1 MHESR
6 PYGLFSRGAE
16 LTADDVAFIDQY
28 CKKVSNFKQLSNL
41 ESVKYTRE
49 LPNGG
54 FVVIQ
59 DAGGNFRAVAYKPKQ
74 IEESRVGTGQV
85 QFTMPMLFSGVI
97 DQGIAYRGRG
107 IEIKLTTICT
117 RRLGGYD
124 QGQPVA
130 AIQELQRFRCPYSE
144 ENKAILVPQFAQ
156 GLNPDN
162 ALYTQ
167 YHALKPTWFSGAMAE
182 AAQIVGGFGRQKME
196 DLPEDPVE
204 RAVFTMPPVYLERI
218 KAEIGENVLLPG
230 YSGVPDDE
238 GKIPYSFTFHKTD
251 LISFDDEDN
260 PWLVRVQMSGVWAM
274 PLPIIPITTTQA
286 FSEYIAE
293 VNDTEIEMI
302 LERFGGIP
310 SGEGFPDNDMDFIRW
325 MKAGVIIKV
334 CDTSDFYDHS
344 AYSTVCGWSSNLRG
358 TNLINTCYDYVNK
371 YCFGYTYQINLRL
384 SAAQD
389 RGWMK
394 GRSFNDDPPSNPQQV
409 AKYLSGLFDE
419 IGGEGHLAASIR
431 YKIRRVAMTEIES
444 RSSRS
449 GASDVEYWDNYQC
462 EPIASHEGRT
472 SCTNSGYLYGG
483 VRFKL
488 PEPFFTCCINMDFSP
503 RGETEGI
510 YPKVDTI
517 IYAYYIGDELKV
529 VKNFRDERKY
539 HKNVEGS
546 FEDEMIVGSWEQT
559 EYSGYTG
566 LSGEYYSTDFDSRTE
581 IAPTEKYTKI
591 VGRDLGYG
599 KPMARYAFYF
609 WTAGTLFRQRHY
621 THDRREHTKFN
632 KEIREAFI
640 VPYFQRN
647 AVIYAETERSDRE
660 YVKES
665 LKMYSVTDPNS
676 YEIWTY
682 DLEIR
687 NFNNA
692 PKRTGTPFPVDS
704 YPVWAETYNY
714 SNYGSAAEDFADEGD
729 WIGASMPADVTDY
742 ANPPGGRTLI
752 QYGGDKPNVEEY
764 EENYE
769 IHPDP
774 KYVLKLSMM
783 ETPLEVHTR
792 KHNDQYYKYS
802 PDRWGLTVYEDAS
815 KVVFGNASYANISI
829 KTEAETRYRFG
840 YSRLAD
846 NKTAHTFIGVINE

>member
-59 DAGGNFRAVAYKPKQ
+59 DAGGTFRAVAYKPKQ

-107 IEIKLTTICT
+107 IEIKLTTMCT

-204 RAVFTMPPVYLERI
+204 RSVFTIPPAYLERI
-218 KAEIGENVLLPG
+218 KAEIGENVRLPG
-230 YSGVPDDE
+230 YNGVPDED
-238 GKIPYSFTFHKTD
+238 GKIPYSFTFHRTD
-251 LISFDDEDN
+251 VISFDSQDN

-274 PLPIIPITTTQA
+274 PLPIIPISTTVA
-286 FSEYIAE
+286 FRDYIDE
-293 VNDTEIEMI
+293 VNDTELKMI
-302 LERFGGIP
+302 LDRFGGIP

-344 AYSTVCGWSSNLRG
+344 AYSTVCGWSTNLRG
-358 TNLINTCYDYVNK
+358 TNLINTCYDYVDK
-371 YCFGYTYQINLRL
+371 YCFGYTYQINLKL

-389 RGWMK
+389 QGWMK
-394 GRSFNDDPPSNPQQV
+394 GRSFNDDPPDNPQQV
-409 AKYLSGLFDE
+409 ARYLSELFGELED
-419 IGGEGHLAASIR
+419 EGHKSASIR
-431 YKIRRVAMTEIES
+431 YKIRRVAMSEIES
-444 RSSRS
+444 RASRS
-449 GASDVEYWDNYQC
+449 GASDVEYWDNYSC
-462 EPIASHEGRT
+462 EPIASHEGRA
-472 SCTNSGYLYGG
+472 SCSNSGYLYHG

-488 PEPFFTCCINMDFSP
+488 PEPFFTGCINMDFSP
-503 RGETEGI
+503 KGEVEGS

-517 IYAYYIGDELKV
+517 IFAYYIGDDLKV
-529 VKNFRDERKY
+529 IKNFHDERKVI
-539 HKNVEGS
+539 KETEGN
-546 FEDEMIVGSWEQT
+546 FEDDPIIGSWEQT
-559 EYSGYTG
+559 EYRGLTG
-566 LSGEYYSTDFDSRTE
+566 LAGTYYSTDFDDRQE
-581 IAPTEKYTKI
+581 IAPTEIYSTLMGK
-591 VGRDLGYG
+591 DLGYG
-599 KPMARYAFYF
+599 KVFARYHFYF
-609 WTAGTLFRQRHY
+609 WTAGYISRTRYY
-621 THDRREHTKFN
+621 THQSYKHSKFG
-632 KEIREAFI
+632 KTTVECFI
-640 VPYFQRN
+640 VPFFCRN
-647 AVIYAETERSDRE
+647 AALYARTEGANRE
-660 YVKES
+660 YIEEE
-665 LKMYSVTDPNS
+665 LKLKSAVDPNM

-682 DLEIR
+682 DFLWHY
-687 NFNNA
+687 FNNST
-692 PKRTGTPFPVDS
+692 KRTARPYPVDS
-704 YPVWAETYNY
+704 NPVWAEIHEYNH
-714 SNYGSAAEDFADEGD
+714 NGSPYNDYADEGD
-729 WIGASMPADVTDY
+729 WIGPLPADVTRY
-742 ANPPGGRTLI
+742 VNPPDGGTTALE
-752 QYGGDKPNVEEY
+752 YGGDPPKVEEWK
-764 EENYE
+764 ESREVPTQLNYALKVSLTNLPRT
-769 IHPDP
+769 IH
-774 KYVLKLSMM
+774 
-783 ETPLEVHTR
+783 TNA
-792 KHNDQYYKYS
+792 HNDMYYGYS
-802 PDRWGLTVYEDAS
+802 PDRWQNVVYEDAC
-815 KVVFGNASYANISI
+815 KVMFGSVNYANISE
-829 KTEAETRYRFG
+829 KLTRHRYG
-840 YSRLAD
+840 YSRLA
-846 NKTAHTFIGVINE
+846 NNEHAHTFIGVINE